1 MKDRLNDRNMPL
13 PHTANDTT
21 DTRQRRVPR
30 RRPYSHSLA
39 VCAVSLACLLQSSR
53 ALAPSSAPRSKISQ
67 PRAQPSSLLPL
78 VSEFTVPVEW
88 EGDTL
93 SPRERKRQYTPKAS
107 SRTTTALHMGTT
119 SSPSDTN
126 HEFDLH
132 VGRALDILRDDYP
145 SLLTELP
152 NLSIYDANLE
162 VVDPSGVTVH
172 GLKTY
177 QNSFRILHAL
187 VKFLYCPSRSTMT
200 FRMCYDKARRNI
212 RIHWNAA
219 VVPREMFGGS
229 RKTLHVDGISVY
241 EMDFETGQIVQHRIE
256 KLLINSM
263 PIRPK
268 EGVIAALDQQHRVT
282 VPSFIQGS
290 SQSGD
295 ISNMLRFQKAGLLA
309 GRSPT
314 SLFAMEASEEKS
326 AKAPNDASTAGSA
339 YSVDQER
346 FDAKN
351 RSRKNFGLKPMTEEE
366 FLQVESQVRVMEAEH
381 EQRAAAV
388 KQAAASEASKPEQAP
403 GFMEKLFGNVMK
415 DTCESNY
422 DCERPQVCCDFGFK
436 KMCCSSGSMVASGVQ
451 QLTLVPVPV
460 DINPTPPHPQP
471 RNF

>member
-1 MKDRLNDRNMPL
+1 
-13 PHTANDTT
+13 
-21 DTRQRRVPR
+21 
-30 RRPYSHSLA
+30 
-39 VCAVSLACLLQSSR
+39 
-53 ALAPSSAPRSKISQ
+53 
-67 PRAQPSSLLPL
+67 
-78 VSEFTVPVEW
+78 
-88 EGDTL
+88 
-93 SPRERKRQYTPKAS
+93 
-107 SRTTTALHMGTT
+107 
-119 SSPSDTN
+119 
-126 HEFDLH
+126 

-152 NLSIYDANLE
+152 NLSIYAAHLE

-241 EMDFETGQIVQHRIE
+241 EMDRESGEIVQHRIE

-263 PIRPK
+263 PVHPK

-290 SQSGD
+290 SFHNGD
-295 ISNMLRFQKAGLLA
+295 QVSNLLRFQMAGLGA
-309 GRSPT
+309 GRGNPT

-326 AKAPNDASTAGSA
+326 AKTANDASTTSTGSA
-339 YSVDQER
+339 YNNNNNVDQER

-351 RSRKNFGLKPMTEEE
+351 RSRQKFGLKPMTEEE

-381 EQRAAAV
+381 EQRAAAAA
-388 KQAAASEASKPEQAP
+388 QAAASEASKPEQAP

-422 DCERPQVCCDFGFK
+422 DCDRPQVCCDFGFK
-436 KMCCSSGSMVASGVQ
+436 KMCCSSGSMVANGVP
-451 QLTLVPVPV
+451 QLQLVPVPV
-460 DINPTPPHPQP
+460 DINPTPPQPQP